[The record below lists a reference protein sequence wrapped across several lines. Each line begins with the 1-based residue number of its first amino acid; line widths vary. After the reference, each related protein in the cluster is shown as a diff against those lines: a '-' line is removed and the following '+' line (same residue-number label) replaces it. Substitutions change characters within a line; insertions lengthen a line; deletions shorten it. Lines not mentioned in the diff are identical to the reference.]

1 MAMSKLKN
9 RLPSEETMTIAF
21 ALCESE
27 VTPEIYETICSFLNR
42 NGGDIYLGLDKN
54 GAVHGIPEDAI
65 EDIISDLTNLVSEP
79 DIISPT
85 VVLTPVVLEFDGL
98 KVIRVF
104 VSPSSDVHQYKSV
117 IYDRVRNENVQI
129 TATNQIA
136 GFYIRKQKIYTER
149 RIYPYVKE
157 EHLRL
162 DLLPRIRKMAVNY
175 NKDHPW
181 KNMSD
186 TELFHNAGLI
196 SEDMEIGKK
205 GFNFAAIML
214 LGKDELIRSVSS
226 TYRTD
231 AIVRKVNIDRFDDR
245 LIVQTNLIE
254 SYEMLMKFTEKHLWE
269 KFYLDGDMR
278 INLRSAI
285 ARELLVNTLI
295 HRDFFS
301 DYIAKFIIEKDR
313 MFIENGNHTVTN
325 TIISLDNFQP
335 NAKNPIIASFFRN
348 IGLADE
354 LGSGVR
360 NLYHYVKRYS
370 GKDPELLDGDI
381 FRIII
386 PLDEKY
392 SFDSHKDLNRIDNL
406 QYCGI
411 TCTQNEIAVL
421 RHLQKN
427 PTALQTE
434 VAEVIGKSLR
444 STQTIITE
452 LKKKELLIH
461 EGSKKKGR
469 WIVKENN
476 DTK

>member
-1 MAMSKLKN
+1 MFNSKLKN
-9 RLPSEETMTIAF
+9 SLPPSESMIVAF
-21 ALCESE
+21 KMCESE
-27 VTPEIYETICSFLNR
+27 VTPDIYETICAFLNR
-42 NGGDIYLGLDKN
+42 NGGDIYLGVGAN
-54 GAVHGIPEDAI
+54 GEIHGVPGDAI
-65 EDIISDLTNLVSEP
+65 DEIIHDLTDLVSEP
-79 DIISPT
+79 EIISPT

-98 KVIRVF
+98 KVIRIF
-104 VSPSSDVHQYKSV
+104 ISPSSDVHMYKSV
-117 IYDRVRNENVQI
+117 IYDRVRNENIEI

-136 GFYIRKQKIYTER
+136 AFYIRKQKIYTER
-149 RIYPYVKE
+149 RIFPYVKE
-157 EHLRL
+157 DHLRL
-162 DLLPRIRKMAVNY
+162 DLLPRIRKMATNY

-254 SYEMLMKFTEKHLWE
+254 SYELLMKFTEKHLWE
-269 KFYLDGDMR
+269 KFFLEGDTR

-301 DYIAKFIIEKDR
+301 DYISKFIIEKDR
-313 MFIENGNHTVTN
+313 MFIENGNHTITN
-325 TIISLDNFQP
+325 TTISLDNFQP

-370 GKDPELLDGDI
+370 GKEPELIDGDI

-386 PLDEKY
+386 PLDENFSY
-392 SFDSHKDLNRIDNL
+392 DSHKDSNRINSL
-406 QYCGI
+406 LFCGI
-411 TCTQNEIAVL
+411 TCTPNEISVL
-421 RHLQKN
+421 NHLKKN

-434 VAEVIGKSLR
+434 VADVVKKSLR
-444 STQTIITE
+444 STQTIITQ
-452 LKKKELLIH
+452 LKNKGLLKH
-461 EGSKKKGR
+461 EGSKKKGT
-469 WIVKENN
+469 WVVKVEKNE
-476 DTK
+476 